1 MQQLQGQTQLICAQR
16 AQAQELR
23 NQAQDLEIQHLR
35 RQLEEEKAMR
45 EQLAREAAASSSA
58 PQAPPQM
65 QVPIPLQV
73 PSSQDAQVHTSSAH
87 QVQDVAAPAVGALR
101 APVQAA
107 AAAAS
112 GFSSNFWS
120 GLQGSH
126 RLPSSAT
133 PPGGVGQSY
142 DAAQVNLA
150 CSAPNPPSQAENLGL
165 GQIWPQGSGMP
176 QVPQVQGTQVPASP
190 PGGVGPA
197 AYAQVPHV
205 QGTQVPAS
213 PPGGVGPAAYA
224 QVPQVSGA
232 GTQVPLAQVSGA
244 QASAAPGGAP
254 AASAT
259 PCAAA
264 TSGNPMMDAL
274 FAGMQ
279 QLQTMQAQGMR
290 DKSVVSNAPEAVKP
304 GTTALPMLK
313 APDPMSGSLDF
324 QDWLELVAGLMG
336 DLSDSSHDWWTAVL
350 QASRDAY
357 ERWVKA
363 TPLDRIRV
371 EVDERPELVEGKWSR
386 VNARACT
393 MILAALDQGVKAEMV
408 ARRTTQVATQ
418 IMFRLYTLY
427 QPGGSTEKALVLN
440 HLQNPSVVQDVVS
453 GVAALRAWGR
463 WHKRCIDCGMVAPDP
478 TVLAGA
484 LTKMTNHILSQN
496 PDPMFRTQMVRSMLH
511 IETHPSEDAVQEY
524 HKHLL
529 AEFETM
535 AGAQIAKKGGSGN
548 NAALKAIDASGG
560 KSGGKGGE
568 AKGGGKGKPCKYFL
582 TPKGC
587 KFGAKCKAPHSM
599 SDLPAAERFK
609 KCLNCGS
616 EEHRVK
622 DCKAGKA
629 EPKALE
635 QKPSVQAAST
645 STSSSAPPVV
655 QATPVLSMDSFLQH
669 ASHALRQLEAAHAT
683 HGQQPSQGPAST
695 APAPAAPTPD
705 GGGAQQPSNPSLK
718 RLTIRSLMPA
728 SCFPVSGPQTGSFP
742 EPSEPPFIGH
752 ALLDSGATHPMRQAS
767 SEEEWEVAEEVQVS
781 LAGDQSTFMR
791 LTRAG
796 TLLLPPGAANSSYG
810 CHHRAVGVFI
820 ELVRWLLQALCSRW

>member
-1 MQQLQGQTQLICAQR
+1 MVARQLAGFDQR

-23 NQAQDLEIQHLR
+23 NQAQDLEIQRLR

-58 PQAPPQM
+58 LQAPPQM

-87 QVQDVAAPAVGALR
+87 QVQDVAAPAVGAP
-101 APVQAA
+101 AQAA

-112 GFSSNFWS
+112 GFWSNFWS

-150 CSAPNPPSQAENLGL
+150 CSAPNPPSQAENVGL

-197 AYAQVPHV
+197 AYAQL
-205 QGTQVPAS
+205 
-213 PPGGVGPAAYA
+213 
-224 QVPQVSGA
+224 PQVSGA

-304 GTTALPMLK
+304 GTAALPMLK

-336 DLSDSSHDWWTAVL
+336 DLSDSSHDWWTAAL
-350 QASRDAY
+350 QVSRDAY

-386 VNARACT
+386 VHARA
-393 MILAALDQGVKAEMV
+393 
-408 ARRTTQVATQ
+408 
-418 IMFRLYTLY
+418 
-427 QPGGSTEKALVLN
+427 P
-440 HLQNPSVVQDVVS
+440 
-453 GVAALRAWGR
+453 
-463 WHKRCIDCGMVAPDP
+463 
-478 TVLAGA
+478 
-484 LTKMTNHILSQN
+484 
-496 PDPMFRTQMVRSMLH
+496 
-511 IETHPSEDAVQEY
+511 
-524 HKHLL
+524 
-529 AEFETM
+529 
-535 AGAQIAKKGGSGN
+535 
-548 NAALKAIDASGG
+548 
-560 KSGGKGGE
+560 
-568 AKGGGKGKPCKYFL
+568 
-582 TPKGC
+582 
-587 KFGAKCKAPHSM
+587 
-599 SDLPAAERFK
+599 
-609 KCLNCGS
+609 
-616 EEHRVK
+616 
-622 DCKAGKA
+622 
-629 EPKALE
+629 
-635 QKPSVQAAST
+635 
-645 STSSSAPPVV
+645 
-655 QATPVLSMDSFLQH
+655 
-669 ASHALRQLEAAHAT
+669 
-683 HGQQPSQGPAST
+683 
-695 APAPAAPTPD
+695 
-705 GGGAQQPSNPSLK
+705 
-718 RLTIRSLMPA
+718 
-728 SCFPVSGPQTGSFP
+728 
-742 EPSEPPFIGH
+742 
-752 ALLDSGATHPMRQAS
+752 
-767 SEEEWEVAEEVQVS
+767 
-781 LAGDQSTFMR
+781 
-791 LTRAG
+791 
-796 TLLLPPGAANSSYG
+796 
-810 CHHRAVGVFI
+810 
-820 ELVRWLLQALCSRW
+820 